1 MKRYS
6 NRGYNYRPYQRRKR
20 IRINKIRFTVFILCC
35 LVILFGA
42 GFGIKALLT
51 DRVDIMIGMTDDLNP
66 AEGESLYRV
75 LLSWEPLEVKDY
87 KNIQITVNGKEYI
100 LDPGLTRFEI
110 ELTEPDQMYDVTFK
124 AKKKGLVFSRKLKKV
139 IQTFEDNEVLDQ
151 SVSNLKIQDNIL
163 SFEHIIQK
171 KTEIPFNLKS
181 ISYEGIDMVNHINS
195 EGKIEIIEQDT
206 EKIKQKVSIPLDV
219 FKESPTV
226 SIKMKTLVKD
236 IALLT
241 PVKDMDLQIDE
252 VNVEPYRLVFEKNN
266 ILLVNDNIEHYDYKS
281 HDFYAESLYINLTSN
296 DENATYQLTDLS
308 GRVIKDEPYHSQD
321 HSGINLADLSEGQYF
336 IKFNQL
342 PVYVSEPLSDTWYT
356 VMRDGKANQIT
367 LQLKN
372 GQLSLKV
379 EKIDHLPDNVY
390 DILIDPG
397 HGGLDGGTVAKDLT
411 EAEEALKISK
421 YIASRLEDHG
431 LKVKLTR
438 TEDVDPAGPGNFDY
452 GKSSFFDEGRVE
464 QVYRYQTKYMLSN
477 HLNSFDGSLEGFEVY
492 SSVAANNDWASRV
505 AKALIEAGQGA
516 RDSEKSEFRVS
527 EGSYKKYYL
536 CTGTSYDIDFG
547 CKNDYMDYLY
557 IIRETGGKISQ
568 SSALIEYNE
577 NYTEIPN
584 YGAETL
590 LIEYAYLDNNND
602 YNEWIND
609 WQAWGEAVVQA
620 TVEYLGIAYKK

>member
-6 NRGYNYRPYQRRKR
+6 NKDYNYRPYKRRKR
-20 IRINKIRFTVFILCC
+20 IRINKIRFTIFVLCC

-51 DRVDIMIGMTDDLNP
+51 DRVDITVGITDDLNP
-66 AEGESLYRV
+66 VEGESLFRV
-75 LLSWEPLEVKDY
+75 LLTWDSLEAKDY
-87 KNIQITVNGKEYI
+87 KNIQISVNGKEYI
-100 LDPGLTRFEI
+100 LDPDSTRFEV
-110 ELTEPDQMYDVTFK
+110 ELAEANQKYDITFK
-124 AKKKGLVFSRKLKKV
+124 AKKKGLVFSRKLKKE
-139 IQTFEDNEVLDQ
+139 IQTFEDNEVLEQ
-151 SVSNLKIQDNIL
+151 SVSDLNIQDNVL
-163 SFEHIIQK
+163 SFEHVIQK
-171 KTEIPFNLKS
+171 NTNISFNAKN
-181 ISYEGIDMVNHINS
+181 ISYEAVDLINHINS
-195 EGKIEIIEQDT
+195 VGKTEIIEEDKD
-206 EKIKQKVSIPLDV
+206 KIKFKVLIPIDS
-219 FKESPTV
+219 FTESPTF
-226 SIKMKTLVKD
+226 SIKMKTSVKN

-241 PVKDMDLQIDE
+241 SVKDMDLKINQA
-252 VNVEPYRLVFEKNN
+252 NVEPYRLVFEKND
-266 ILLVNDNIEHYDYKS
+266 LLFVNDTVEHYDYQS
-281 HDFYAESLYINLTSN
+281 HAFYAESLYINLSEVN
-296 DENATYQLTDLS
+296 ENVTYQLTDLS
-308 GRVIKDEPYHSQD
+308 GRVIKDEFYHSQD
-321 HSGINLADLSEGQYF
+321 GSGIDLANLSDGQYF
-336 IKFNQL
+336 IKFNQI
-342 PVYVSEPLSDTWYT
+342 PVYVSDSLSDVWYT
-356 VMRDGKANQIT
+356 VTRNGKSNQIT
-367 LQLKN
+367 LQSNN

-379 EKIDHLPDNVY
+379 EQVDHLPDNVY

-421 YIASRLEDHG
+421 YIAERLEDHG

-505 AKALIEAGQGA
+505 AKSLIEAGQSA

-536 CTGTSYDIDFG
+536 CTGTSYDVEFG
-547 CKNDYMDYLY
+547 CNNDYMDYLY

-568 SSALIEYNE
+568 SSALLEYND

-602 YNEWIND
+602 FNEWIND
-609 WQAWGEAVVQA
+609 WQVWGEAVVKA